1 MRFPLLLMLF
11 GGWAVV
17 LIFTLPT
24 TLSRRRR
31 ILAERT
37 GPASGVDAVHPDE
50 GSNFI
55 REIGLKETA
64 G

>member
-1 MRFPLLLMLF
+1 MRIPLLLMLL

-24 TLSRRRR
+24 VLSRRRR
-31 ILAERT
+31 ILAERAK
-37 GPASGVDAVHPDE
+37 PVSGVETVRLDE

-55 REIGLKETA
+55 REIGLKEAA